1 MLTNSLKSDMFT
13 VAALFIVASLFPA
26 LSRLNCLVNCLE
38 PGTKMTFG
46 MTCLQN
52 GNYTFFYFIYFF
64 LFYFIFIFIFLFY
77 FIYFFATLSEIIL
90 KTHSA

>member
-13 VAALFIVASLFPA
+13 VAALFIVASLFQA

-52 GNYTFFYFIYFF
+52 GNYTFFYFIYFLF
-64 LFYFIFIFIFLFY
+64 ILFYFYLYFFYFILFIFL
-77 FIYFFATLSEIIL
+77 L
-90 KTHSA
+90 H

>member
-64 LFYFIFIFIFLFY
+64 FYFILFLSLFFFYFILFIFL
-77 FIYFFATLSEIIL
+77 L
-90 KTHSA
+90 H

>member
-64 LFYFIFIFIFLFY
+64 FILFYFYLYFFYFILFIFL
-77 FIYFFATLSEIIL
+77 L
-90 KTHSA
+90 H

>member
-1 MLTNSLKSDMFT
+1 MLTNSLKIDMFT

-52 GNYTFFYFIYFF
+52 GNYIFFYFIYFF
-64 LFYFIFIFIFLFY
+64 FYFILFLSLFFYFILFIFL
-77 FIYFFATLSEIIL
+77 L
-90 KTHSA
+90 H